1 MALAN
6 SNNNKMKQKLSGILT
21 LLLALVV
28 QITFAQEKTITGTV
42 LDGEGLPLPG
52 VNVLVKGTQR
62 GTQTNFDGD
71 YSITASP
78 QDVLVFSYVGFQ
90 ALEKRVGAQDV
101 INVSLETDAAE
112 LEEVVVTGYV
122 TQKKSDIT
130 GSLVEVSEETLSEYA
145 AASVDQALQG
155 NVAGLTISNSSGTP
169 GAVADIRIR
178 GISSI
183 TAGNEPLYVID
194 GVPVNNGNVSAST
207 ATSSISA
214 LAAIDQSTIESITVL
229 KDASATAQY
238 GARGANG
245 VILINTKGGKFGETK
260 FDFSSQVGF
269 QNDAIDQPEPLT
281 NAQRL
286 ELASEAYFNDGF
298 FDSEAE
304 AEDYILNN
312 IALFKQWDAAGRPE
326 SNWKE
331 ALSNKDALY
340 QQYSLSASGGGE
352 DNRFFASIGYLEQEA
367 TVIGS
372 SFERISGSINFSKDL
387 NSRLKF
393 SSNNSAAYTFQDAF
407 LERSAYFDSPRTA
420 IYFMNPLRQ
429 PYNEDG
435 TPAEIGGSLP
445 NPLISTRD
453 NFNENRFTRLIS
465 GNSLDWEIGGGF
477 EAGTKFNVDLQ
488 LYNYRT
494 YTNRRYGYGV
504 PTSGDASQYD
514 RTNAF
519 YVFQNYL
526 NYNFEINPDHVFDLK
541 VLQEYQASRSYFL
554 GGAGENF
561 ADDGLFYLASAGTP
575 TQATSSFSDWYLG
588 AYLGLLQ
595 YSAFDSKYVLNL
607 SYRKEGNSRFQE
619 DNRWGDFYSVGA
631 AWNLHKEDFLSNSSV
646 VDYLKLR
653 GSYGVT
659 GNANIGLNNYQ
670 SLFTYGV
677 DYNGEG
683 AQAVD
688 TFGNENLSWEINKTL
703 DFGVEFGLFQNALT
717 GSVAYFRRNSE
728 DLLLDVPLSQT
739 TGFATQTQNIGE
751 LVNQGFE
758 LQVTGNIINTED
770 VSLSIG
776 GNVATVENEVTY
788 LPLDPNGIER
798 TITTTID
805 RIETGHSVREYYMPT
820 WAGVNPETGMDEWY
834 VNGEDGETTTS
845 FNDAEAVFQG
855 GNAIPTI
862 TAGMNFNFSY
872 KGFFVNANAYYAGG
886 HKIYEGWHL
895 YLHQTNGYP
904 ILAYNGYQTLMDRW
918 QQPGD
923 VSRYSKFTSAG
934 QPWQRHSK
942 YLYDA
947 DFLRL
952 RTVTVGYNLPSSLM
966 EQVGMTS
973 ARVFVRGNNLA
984 TWVKDDNLLYDPEQD
999 LGGETGLE
1007 TPPSKAVLLGVNLTF

>member
-1 MALAN
+1 MK
-6 SNNNKMKQKLSGILT
+6 NKLKVFLT
-21 LLLALVV
+21 FFMALVV
-28 QITFAQEKTITGTV
+28 QISFAQDKTVSGTV
-42 LDGEGLPLPG
+42 LDEDGLPLPG
-52 VNVLVKGTQR
+52 VNVIEQGTSN
-62 GTQTNFDGD
+62 GTQTNFDGN
-71 YSITASP
+71 YSISVAP
-78 QDVLVFSYVGFQ
+78 GDVLVFSYVGFTTQ
-90 ALEKRVGAQDV
+90 TITIGSSDV
-101 INVSLETDAAE
+101 YNVTLAVDAAG
-112 LEEVVVTGYV
+112 LEEVVITGYV
-122 TQKKSDIT
+122 TQKRSDVT
-130 GSLVEVSEETLSEYA
+130 GSLVEVDEEKLNEFA

-155 NVAGLTISNSSGTP
+155 NVAGLAVSSSSGTP
-169 GAVADIRIR
+169 GSVANIRIR

-194 GVPVNNGNVSAST
+194 GVPVNNGNVNASD

-214 LAAIDQSTIESITVL
+214 LAAIDQSTISSITVL

-245 VILINTKGGKFGETK
+245 VILITTKGGKFGKTQYN
-260 FDFSSQVGF
+260 FSSQVGF

-286 ELASEAYFNDGF
+286 ELASEAFFNDGGF
-298 FDSEAE
+298 ASKAE
-304 AEDYILNN
+304 AEDFVLNN
-312 IALFKQWDAAGRPE
+312 IALFSQWDTDGRPE

-331 ALSNKDALY
+331 TLSNKDALF

-352 DNRFFASIGYLEQEA
+352 DNRFYASIGYLKQEA

-372 SFERISGSINFSKDL
+372 SFERISGSLNFSKDF
-387 NSRLKF
+387 SPSLKF

-420 IYFMNPLRQ
+420 TYFMNPLRQ

-435 TPAEIGGSLP
+435 TPAEIGGALP

-465 GNSLDWEIGGGF
+465 GNSLDWNIGGGF
-477 EAGTKFNVDLQ
+477 KAGTKFNVDLQ

-526 NYNFEINPDHVFDLK
+526 EYNFEINPDHVFNAK
-541 VLQEYQASRSYFL
+541 VLQEYQANRNYFL
-554 GGAGENF
+554 GGAGNNF

-575 TQATSSFSDWYLG
+575 LSVTSSYNDWYMG

-607 SYRKEGNSRFQE
+607 SYRREGNSRFSQE
-619 DNRWGDFYSVGA
+619 NRWGDFYSIGA
-631 AWNLHKEDFLSNSSV
+631 AWNLHKEDFLNSV
-646 VDYLKLR
+646 DALDYLKLR

-683 AQAVD
+683 AQVLS

-703 DFGVEFGLFQNALT
+703 DVGVEFGFFQNALT
-717 GSVAYFRRNSE
+717 GNFAYFRRNSE

-739 TGFATQTQNIGE
+739 TGFNQQTQNIGA
-751 LVNQGFE
+751 LVNQGLE
-758 LQVTGNIINTED
+758 LALSANIIDTED
-770 VSLSIG
+770 FGLTIG
-776 GNVATVENEVTY
+776 GNVATVNNEVTK
-788 LPLDPNGIER
+788 LPLDPNGVER

-805 RIETGHSVREYYMPT
+805 RIETGRPVREYFMPT

-834 VNGEDGETTTS
+834 VNGVDGETTTN
-845 FNDAEAVFQG
+845 FNNAEAVFQG
-855 GNAIPTI
+855 GNAIPTV
-862 TAGMNFNFSY
+862 TAGLNLNVTY

-886 HKIYEGWHL
+886 HKVYEGWHL
-895 YLHQTNGYP
+895 YLHQTNGFP
-904 ILAYNGYQTLMDRW
+904 ILAYNGYQSLLDRW
-918 QQPGD
+918 QEPGD
-923 VSRYSKFTSAG
+923 VARHSKFTTAG
-934 QPWQRHSK
+934 EPWQRHSK

-952 RTVTVGYNLPSSLM
+952 RTVTFGYNIPNSIL
-966 EQVGMTS
+966 EQIGMNS
-973 ARVFVRGNNLA
+973 ARIFVRGNNLA
-984 TWVKDDNLLYDPEQD
+984 TWVKDDNLLYDPEQNF
-999 LGGETGLE
+999 GGQTGLE
-1007 TPPSKAVLLGVNLTF
+1007 TPPTKAFLLGVNLTF

>member
-1 MALAN
+1 
-6 SNNNKMKQKLSGILT
+6 MKKSLQGLLT
-21 LLLALVV
+21 LLLVLVV
-28 QITFAQEKTITGTV
+28 QIGFAQEKTVTGTV
-42 LDGEGLPLPG
+42 LDEDGLPLPG
-52 VNVLVKGTQR
+52 VNVIEQGTSN
-62 GTQTNFDGD
+62 GTQTDFDGN
-71 YSITASP
+71 YSISVAP
-78 QDVLVFSYVGFQ
+78 GDVLVFSYVGFQ
-90 ALEKRVGAQDV
+90 QQTITVGSSNV
-101 INVSLETDAAE
+101 YNVSLLVDAAA
-112 LEEVVVTGYV
+112 LDEVVVTGYV

-130 GSLVEVSEETLSEYA
+130 GSLVEVSEEKLTEYA

-155 NVAGLTISNSSGTP
+155 NVAGLAVSASSGTP
-169 GAVADIRIR
+169 GSVANIRIR

-194 GVPVNNGNVSAST
+194 GVPVNNGNASASA

-245 VILINTKGGKFGETK
+245 VILITTKGGKYGTTRFNFT
-260 FDFSSQVGF
+260 SQVGF
-269 QNDAIDQPEPLT
+269 QNDAIEQPTPLT
-281 NAQRL
+281 NAQRIV
-286 ELASEAYFNDGF
+286 LASEAYVNDGF
-298 FDSEAE
+298 FATEAE
-304 AEDYILNN
+304 AEDFLVNN
-312 IALFKQWDAAGRPE
+312 SALFAQWDQAGRPE
-326 SNWKE
+326 SNWQQV
-331 ALSNKDALY
+331 LRNPDALF

-372 SFERISGSINFSKDL
+372 SFERISGSLNFSKDF
-387 NSRLKF
+387 SPSLKF
-393 SSNNSAAYTFQDAF
+393 SSNNTASYSFQDAF
-407 LERSAYFDSPRTA
+407 LELSAYFDSPRTA
-420 IYFMNPLRQ
+420 TYFMNPLRQ

-435 TPAEIGGSLP
+435 TPAEIGGALP

-453 NFNENRFTRLIS
+453 NFNENRFTRIIS

-477 EAGTKFNVDLQ
+477 SAGAKFNVDLQ

-494 YTNRRYGYGV
+494 YTNRNYGYGV

-526 NYNFEINPDHVFDLK
+526 NYDFEINADHRFDVK

-554 GGAGENF
+554 GGAGNNF

-575 TQATSSFSDWYLG
+575 TSVTSSFSDWYMG

-595 YSAFDSKYVLNL
+595 YSAFDSRYVLNL
-607 SYRKEGNSRFQE
+607 SYRKEGNSRFAA

-631 AWNLHKEDFLSNSSV
+631 AWNLHKENFLADAGAI
-646 VDYLKLR
+646 DYLKLR

-683 AQAVD
+683 AQAVS
-688 TFGNENLSWEINKTL
+688 TFGNNDLSWEINKTFDVGL
-703 DFGVEFGLFQNALT
+703 EFGFFQNALT
-717 GSVAYFRRNSE
+717 GSIAYFNRDSE

-751 LVNQGFE
+751 LNNQGFE
-758 LQVTGNIINTED
+758 FQLTANIIDTED
-770 VSLSIG
+770 VGLSIG
-776 GNVATVENEVTY
+776 GNLATVENEVTK

-798 TITTTID
+798 TITTTIT
-805 RIETGHSVREYYMPT
+805 RIETGHPVREYYMPT
-820 WAGVNPETGMDEWY
+820 WAGVNPETGNDEWY
-834 VNGEDGETTTS
+834 VNGVDGETTTN

-855 GNAIPTI
+855 GNSIPTI
-862 TAGMNFNFSY
+862 TAGMNLNFNF
-872 KGFFVNANAYYAGG
+872 KGFFINAQGYYAGG

-895 YLHQTNGYP
+895 YLHQTNGFP
-904 ILAYNGYQTLMDRW
+904 ILAYNGYQSLLDRW
-918 QQPGD
+918 QEPGD
-923 VSRYSKFTSAG
+923 VARHSKFTSAG

-952 RTVTVGYNLPSSLM
+952 RTVTVGYDLPSTAM
-966 EQVGMTS
+966 EQIGMTS
-973 ARVFVRGNNLA
+973 ARIYVRGNNLA

-1007 TPPSKAVLLGVNLTF
+1007 TPPTKAVLVGVNLTF

>member
-1 MALAN
+1 M
-6 SNNNKMKQKLSGILT
+6 
-21 LLLALVV
+21 
-28 QITFAQEKTITGTV
+28 QIGFAQEKTVSGTV
-42 LDGEGLPLPG
+42 LDEDGLPLPG
-52 VNVLVKGTQR
+52 VNVIEQGTSN
-62 GTQTNFDGD
+62 GTQTDFDGN
-71 YSITASP
+71 YSISVAP
-78 QDVLVFSYVGFQ
+78 GDVLVFSYVGFQ
-90 ALEKRVGAQDV
+90 QQEITVTDSDV
-101 INVSLETDAAE
+101 YNVSLLVDAAS
-112 LEEVVVTGYV
+112 LDEVVVTGYV

-130 GSLVEVSEETLSEYA
+130 GSLVEVGEEQLQEYA

-155 NVAGLTISNSSGTP
+155 NVAGLAVSSSSGTP
-169 GAVADIRIR
+169 GSVANIRIR

-194 GVPVNNGNVSAST
+194 GVPISNGNVNASD

-245 VILINTKGGKFGETK
+245 VILITTKGGKYGTTRFN
-260 FDFSSQVGF
+260 FSSQVGF
-269 QNDAIDQPEPLT
+269 QNDAIDQPTPLT

-286 ELASEAYFNDGF
+286 ELAGEAYWNDNRDF
-298 FDSEAE
+298 FASEAE
-304 AEDYILNN
+304 AVDYVLNN
-312 IALFKQWDAAGRPE
+312 VGLFPQWDADGRPE
-326 SNWKE
+326 SNWQQV
-331 ALSNKDALY
+331 LSNPDALF

-372 SFERISGSINFSKDL
+372 AFERISGSLNFSKDF
-387 NSRLKF
+387 NPSLKF
-393 SSNNSAAYTFQDAF
+393 SSNNTASYSFQDAF

-420 IYFMNPLRQ
+420 TYFMNPLRM
-429 PYNEDG
+429 PYNDDG

-453 NFNENRFTRLIS
+453 NFNENRFTRIIS

-477 EAGTKFNVDLQ
+477 SAGAKFNVDFQ

-494 YTNRRYGYGV
+494 YTNRNYGYGV

-526 NYNFEINPDHVFDLK
+526 NYDFEINPDHIFDIKL
-541 VLQEYQASRSYFL
+541 VQEYQSSRSYFL

-561 ADDGLFYLASAGTP
+561 ADDGLFYLSSAGTP
-575 TQATSSFSDWYLG
+575 TQATSSFNDWYMG

-595 YSAFDSKYVLNL
+595 YSAFDSRYVLNL
-607 SYRKEGNSRFQE
+607 SYRKEGNSRFAA

-631 AWNLHKEDFLSNSSV
+631 AWNIHKENFMANAGA

-659 GNANIGLNNYQ
+659 GNADIGLNNYQ

-683 AQAVD
+683 AQAVS
-688 TFGNENLSWEINKTL
+688 TFGNNDLSWEINKTFDIGL
-703 DFGVEFGLFQNALT
+703 EFGLFQNALT
-717 GSVAYFRRNSE
+717 GNFAYFNRKSE

-751 LVNQGFE
+751 LTNSGFE
-758 LQVTGNIINTED
+758 FQLTANIINTED
-770 VSLSIG
+770 VGLSIG
-776 GNVATVENEVTY
+776 GNLATVENEVTK
-788 LPLDPNGIER
+788 LPLDPNGNER
-798 TITTTID
+798 TVTTTIT
-805 RIETGHSVREYYMPT
+805 RIETGHPVREYYMPT
-820 WAGVNPETGMDEWY
+820 WAGVNPETGLNEWY
-834 VNGEDGETTTS
+834 IDGEGGETTTN
-845 FNDAEAVFQG
+845 FNEAEAVFQG
-855 GNAIPTI
+855 GNSVPTI
-862 TAGMNFNFSY
+862 TAGMNLNFNF
-872 KGFFVNANAYYAGG
+872 KGFFINAQGYYAGG

-904 ILAYNGYQTLMDRW
+904 ILAYNGYQSLLDRW
-918 QQPGD
+918 QEPGD
-923 VSRYSKFTSAG
+923 NARHSRFTTAG
-934 QPWQRHSK
+934 EPWQRHSK

-952 RTVTVGYNLPSSLM
+952 RTVTVGYDLPSSAM
-966 EQVGMTS
+966 EQIGMTS
-973 ARVFVRGNNLA
+973 ARIYVRGNNLA

-1007 TPPSKAVLLGVNLTF
+1007 TPPTKAVLVGVNLTF

>member
-1 MALAN
+1 
-6 SNNNKMKQKLSGILT
+6 MKKRLHGLLT
-21 LLLALVV
+21 LLLVLVV
-28 QITFAQEKTITGTV
+28 QIGFAQEKTVSGTV
-42 LDGEGLPLPG
+42 LDEDGLPLPG
-52 VNVLVKGTQR
+52 VNVIEQGTSN
-62 GTQTNFDGD
+62 GAQTDFDGN
-71 YSITASP
+71 YSISVEP
-78 QDVLVFSYVGFQ
+78 GGVLVFSYIGF
-90 ALEKRVGAQDV
+90 KAQKITIGSSDV
-101 INVSLETDAAE
+101 YNVTMAVDAAS
-112 LEEVVVTGYV
+112 LDEVVVTGYL
-122 TQKKSDIT
+122 TQKKSDVT
-130 GSLVEVSEETLSEYA
+130 GSLVEVGEETLNEYA

-169 GAVADIRIR
+169 GSVADIRIR

-183 TAGNEPLYVID
+183 TAGNEPLYVVD

-245 VILINTKGGKFGETK
+245 VILITTKGGKYGTTQFN
-260 FDFSSQVGF
+260 FSSQVGF
-269 QNDAIDQPEPLT
+269 QNDAIDQPMPLT

-286 ELASEAYFNDGF
+286 ELASEAYYNDGF

-304 AEDYILNN
+304 AEDYIINN
-312 IALFKQWDAAGRPE
+312 IALFTQWDADGRPE
-326 SNWKE
+326 SNWQK
-331 ALSNKDALY
+331 ALKNKDALY

-352 DNRFFASIGYLEQEA
+352 DNRFFASIGYLEQES

-372 SFERISGSINFSKDL
+372 SFERISGSLNFSKDF
-387 NSRLKF
+387 NSSLKF

-407 LERSAYFDSPRTA
+407 LETSAYFDSPRTA

-453 NFNENRFTRLIS
+453 NFNENRFTRIIS
-465 GNSLDWEIGGGF
+465 GNSLEWNIGGGLK
-477 EAGTKFNVDLQ
+477 AGTKFNVDLQ

-494 YTNRRYGYGV
+494 YTNRNYGYGV

-561 ADDGLFYLASAGTP
+561 ADDGLFYLSSAGTP

-595 YSAFDSKYVLNL
+595 YSAFDSRYVLNL
-607 SYRKEGNSRFQE
+607 SYRKEGNSRFAA

-631 AWNLHKEDFLSNSSV
+631 AWNIHKEDFLSNSDV

-683 AQAVD
+683 AQAVS
-688 TFGNENLSWEINKTL
+688 TFGNKNLSWEINKTL
-703 DFGVEFGLFQNALT
+703 DVGVEFGLFQNVLT
-717 GSVAYFRRNSE
+717 GNFAYFRRKSE

-739 TGFATQTQNIGE
+739 TGFSQQTQNIGE
-751 LVNQGFE
+751 LENKGFE
-758 LQVTGNIINTED
+758 FQLTANIIDTED
-770 VSLSIG
+770 IGLTIG
-776 GNVATVENEVTY
+776 GNVATVENEVTK
-788 LPLDPNGIER
+788 LPLDPNGVER

-805 RIETGHSVREYYMPT
+805 RIETGHPVREYYMPT
-820 WAGVNPETGMDEWY
+820 WAGVNPETGVDEWY
-834 VNGEDGETTTS
+834 INGVDGETTTN
-845 FNDAEAVFQG
+845 FNDAESVFQG

-904 ILAYNGYQTLMDRW
+904 LFSYNGYQTLLDRW
-918 QQPGD
+918 QEPGD
-923 VSRYSKFTSAG
+923 VSRYSRATSAG

-952 RTVTVGYNLPSSLM
+952 RTVTVGYDFPGSVL
-966 EQVGMTS
+966 EQIGMTS
-973 ARVFVRGNNLA
+973 ARIFVRGNNLA

-999 LGGETGLE
+999 LGGQTGLE
-1007 TPPSKAVLLGVNLTF
+1007 TPPTKAFLLGVNLTF

>member
-1 MALAN
+1 
-6 SNNNKMKQKLSGILT
+6 MKKRLNGILT
-21 LLLALVV
+21 LLLVLVV
-28 QITFAQEKTITGTV
+28 QIGFAQEKTVSGTV
-42 LDGEGLPLPG
+42 LDEDGLPLPG
-52 VNVLVKGTQR
+52 VNVIEKGTSN
-62 GTQTNFDGD
+62 GAQTDFEGN
-71 YSITASP
+71 YSISVAP
-78 QDVLVFSYVGFQ
+78 GDVLTFSYLGFKSQDITVGSS
-90 ALEKRVGAQDV
+90 DV
-101 INVSLETDAAE
+101 YNITMAVDAAS

-122 TQKKSDIT
+122 TQKKSDVT
-130 GSLVEVSEETLSEYA
+130 GSLVEVDEETLSEYA
-145 AASVDQALQG
+145 AVSVDQALQG

-169 GAVADIRIR
+169 GSVANIRIR

-194 GVPVNNGNVSAST
+194 GVPINNGNVSASD

-214 LAAIDQSTIESITVL
+214 LAALDQSTIASITVL

-245 VILINTKGGKFGETK
+245 VILITTKGGKYGKTQFN
-260 FDFSSQVGF
+260 FSSQVGF

-281 NAQRL
+281 NAQRFM
-286 ELASEAYFNDGF
+286 LAGEAYVNDGYF
-298 FDSEAE
+298 ATQAE

-312 IALFKQWDAAGRPE
+312 NSLFAQWDEAGRPE
-326 SNWKE
+326 SNWKD

-372 SFERISGSINFSKDL
+372 SFERISGSLNFSKDF
-387 NSRLKF
+387 SPSLKF
-393 SSNNSAAYTFQDAF
+393 SSNNSVAYTFQDAF

-465 GNSLDWEIGGGF
+465 GNSLDWNIGGGF
-477 EAGTKFNVDLQ
+477 KAGTKFNVDLQ

-494 YTNRRYGYGV
+494 YTNRNYGYGV
-504 PTSGDASQYD
+504 PTAGDASQYD

-526 NYNFEINPDHVFDLK
+526 EYNFELNPDHVFDLK

-561 ADDGLFYLASAGTP
+561 ADDGLFFLSSAGTP

-595 YSAFDSKYVLNL
+595 YSAFDSRYVLNL

-619 DNRWGDFYSVGA
+619 ENRWGDFYSVGA
-631 AWNLHKEDFLSNSSV
+631 AWNLHKEDFLKNSGA

-688 TFGNENLSWEINKTL
+688 TFGNKNLSWEINKTL
-703 DFGVEFGLFQNALT
+703 DLGVEFGLFQNTLT
-717 GSVAYFRRNSE
+717 GNVAYFRRKSE

-739 TGFATQTQNIGE
+739 TGFTEQTQNIGA
-751 LVNQGFE
+751 LVNKGFE
-758 LQVTGNIINTED
+758 LQLTANIINTED
-770 VSLSIG
+770 IAFSIG
-776 GNVATVENEVTY
+776 GNVSTVENEVTK
-788 LPLDPNGIER
+788 LPLDPNGVER

-805 RIETGHSVREYYMPT
+805 RIETGHPVREYYMPT
-820 WAGVNPETGMDEWY
+820 WAGVNPETGLNEWY
-834 VNGEDGETTTS
+834 KNGVDGETTTN

-855 GNAIPTI
+855 GNSIPTV
-862 TAGMNFNFSY
+862 TAGMNFNFSF

-895 YLHQTNGYP
+895 YLNQTNGYP
-904 ILAYNGYQTLMDRW
+904 LFAYNGYQTLLDRW
-918 QQPGD
+918 QEPGD
-923 VSRYSKFTSAG
+923 IARNSKFTSDG
-934 QPWQRHSK
+934 EPWQRHSK

-952 RTVTVGYNLPSSLM
+952 RTVTVGYDFPSSLM

-973 ARVFVRGNNLA
+973 ARIFVRGNNLA

-1007 TPPSKAVLLGVNLTF
+1007 TPPTKAFLLGVNLTF

>member
-1 MALAN
+1 
-6 SNNNKMKQKLSGILT
+6 MKKRLNGFLT
-21 LLLALVV
+21 LLMVLVV
-28 QITFAQEKTITGTV
+28 QIGFAQEKTVSGTV
-42 LDGEGLPLPG
+42 LDEDGLPLPG
-52 VNVLVKGTQR
+52 VNVIEQGTSN
-62 GTQTNFDGD
+62 GAQTDFDGN
-71 YSITASP
+71 YSISVAP
-78 QDVLVFSYVGFQ
+78 GDVLVFSYVGFQ
-90 ALEKRVGAQDV
+90 SQNITIGDSDVYNVTMAVEAGA
-101 INVSLETDAAE
+101 
-112 LEEVVVTGYV
+112 LEEVVITGYV
-122 TQKKSDIT
+122 TQKKSDVT

-169 GAVADIRIR
+169 GSVANIRVR

-194 GVPVNNGNVSAST
+194 GVPVNNGNVNASD

-238 GARGANG
+238 GARGSNG
-245 VILINTKGGKFGETK
+245 VILITTKGGKYGTTQFN
-260 FDFSSQVGF
+260 FSSQVGF
-269 QNDAIDQPEPLT
+269 QNDAIDQPTPLT

-298 FDSEAE
+298 FASEAE

-312 IALFKQWDAAGRPE
+312 IALFTQWDAAGRPE
-326 SNWKE
+326 SNWQKT
-331 ALSNKDALY
+331 LRNDDALY

-372 SFERISGSINFSKDL
+372 SFERISGSLNFSKDF
-387 NSRLKF
+387 NPSLKF

-420 IYFMNPLRQ
+420 TYFMNPLRQ

-435 TPAEIGGSLP
+435 TPAEIGGALP

-465 GNSLDWEIGGGF
+465 GNSLDWNIGGGF
-477 EAGTKFNVDLQ
+477 KAGTKFNVDLQ

-526 NYNFEINPDHVFDLK
+526 EYGFEINPDHVFDLK

-575 TQATSSFSDWYLG
+575 TQATSSFNDWYMG

-595 YSAFDSKYVLNL
+595 YSAFDSRYVLNL
-607 SYRKEGNSRFQE
+607 SYRKEGNSRFAA

-631 AWNLHKEDFLSNSSV
+631 AWNLHKEDFLSNAGA

-659 GNANIGLNNYQ
+659 GNANIDLNQYQ

-703 DFGVEFGLFQNALT
+703 DVGVEFGFFQNALT
-717 GSVAYFRRNSE
+717 GNLAYFRRKSE

-751 LVNQGFE
+751 LVNKGFE
-758 LQVTGNIINTED
+758 LQLTGNIIDTED
-770 VSLSIG
+770 VGLTIG
-776 GNVATVENEVTY
+776 GNLATVENEVTY
-788 LPLDPNGIER
+788 LPLDPNGVER

-805 RIETGHSVREYYMPT
+805 RIETGHPVREYYMPT
-820 WAGVNPETGMDEWY
+820 WAGVNPDTGADEWY
-834 VNGEDGETTTS
+834 INGVDGETTTN

-862 TAGMNFNFSY
+862 TAGMNFNFNF

-895 YLHQTNGYP
+895 YLHQTNGFP

-918 QQPGD
+918 QEPGD
-923 VSRYSKFTSAG
+923 VTRYSKFTSAG

-952 RTVTVGYNLPSSLM
+952 RTVTVGYDLPGSLT
-966 EQVGMTS
+966 EKVGMNS
-973 ARVFVRGNNLA
+973 ARIFVRGNNLA

-1007 TPPSKAVLLGVNLTF
+1007 TPPTKAFLLGVNLTF